1 LFLRSVRQ
9 ARPTAK
15 LMERDLIGAVMATS
29 DPTLRAVFAEDS
41 AALIG
46 LAIAAVGLGAHQ
58 LTGSATPDAIE
69 SILVGVLLAAVATV
83 LIDRNREF
91 LIGEEAPRIRAA
103 ALRALLAEPGVA
115 RVTCLRL
122 EFVGPRLVSIIGDVD
137 LTGDDAESRTS
148 PSGSARWKR
157 RWTPLQ
163 RWPALCSACLRRTSL
178 RLLNKPPRRESL
190 VLTYGSSC
198 VVITPQC
205 QVLMLVQ
212 RRGSRF
218 GVSAGAQQAMLDRNQ
233 VRDVV
238 GIGGARA
245 TAPSLPEA
253 PTSIWAG
260 LQRG

>member
-1 LFLRSVRQ
+1 MIALVDEPVLEVVGEGEV
-9 ARPTAK
+9 TAVS
-15 LMERDLIGAVMATS
+15 LGER
-29 DPTLRAVFAEDS
+29 R
-41 AALIG
+41 
-46 LAIAAVGLGAHQ
+46 LA
-58 LTGSATPDAIE
+58 D
-69 SILVGVLLAAVATV
+69 
-83 LIDRNREF
+83 DR
-91 LIGEEAPRIRAA
+91 
-103 ALRALLAEPGVA
+103 
-115 RVTCLRL
+115 
-122 EFVGPRLVSIIGDVD
+122 
-137 LTGDDAESRTS
+137 
-148 PSGSARWKR
+148 
-157 RWTPLQ
+157 
-163 RWPALCSACLRRTSL
+163 
-178 RLLNKPPRRESL
+178 
-190 VLTYGSSC
+190 

>member
-1 LFLRSVRQ
+1 L
-9 ARPTAK
+9 P
-15 LMERDLIGAVMATS
+15 
-29 DPTLRAVFAEDS
+29 
-41 AALIG
+41 
-46 LAIAAVGLGAHQ
+46 
-58 LTGSATPDAIE
+58 GSAIG
-69 SILVGVLLAAVATV
+69 S
-83 LIDRNREF
+83 F
-91 LIGEEAPRIRAA
+91 LI
-103 ALRALLAEPGVA
+103 LLLDYCEKANLGFSWGGGG
-115 RVTCLRL
+115 R
-122 EFVGPRLVSIIGDVD
+122 
-137 LTGDDAESRTS
+137 
-148 PSGSARWKR
+148 
-157 RWTPLQ
+157 
-163 RWPALCSACLRRTSL
+163 
-178 RLLNKPPRRESL
+178 L